1 MQALHS
7 ALKSI
12 VGVKLAQVGPINSV
26 FDFSIFLKKHLRR
39 LLFRSKSIVDV
50 GMESHL
56 TFFCL
61 HDHWSCELL

>member
-26 FDFSIFLKKHLRR
+26 FDFSVFLEKHLRR
-39 LLFRSKSIVDV
+39 LLFRS
-50 GMESHL
+50 
-56 TFFCL
+56 
-61 HDHWSCELL
+61 